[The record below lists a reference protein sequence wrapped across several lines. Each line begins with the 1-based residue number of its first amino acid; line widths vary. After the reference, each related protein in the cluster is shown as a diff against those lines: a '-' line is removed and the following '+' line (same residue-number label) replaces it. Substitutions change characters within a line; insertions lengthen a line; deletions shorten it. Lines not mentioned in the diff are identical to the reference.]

1 MDLRVFWTVAA
12 TWWNQPLFDIPR
24 RQLLN
29 QFAPPGTP
37 AAITTITKA
46 AHGAWWLKGALL
58 PVGAAVRQLAR
69 NLLRDPAA
77 AAHVLASQLP
87 HAAPAAAAHVLVNEL
102 PHAAPVPWRVAWFI
116 ISSVLTL
123 IVPPA
128 VKALR
133 KFHTSRQKPSNI
145 SPQQDAVQ
153 AYWPST
159 MLVFDACLLI
169 LIIGYVIWR
178 ARGWMKASP
187 EAAEKVA
194 FEEEAVVKKAKP
206 TAPKAAAEQ
215 MAAAAVETA
224 TFEKRSAKPTAPK
237 AAAEQTAAAAVETAT
252 FEKRLAKPTAPNAVA
267 ERTAAAAEMA
277 VLHEN
282 IAAEKKA
289 LVEKAAAEN
298 AEAAALRRELDAAA
312 KKAAAEREAADKAAA
327 EAKAAT
333 EKAADEKAAAR
344 KAADEKAAAEKAAA
358 EKAAEATATSERA
371 AAEKADAEK
380 AAAAAAA
387 EAAALRRE
395 LEAAAEKSAADK
407 AAAEKAAAKKAADEM
422 AALEVKAAADKAAR
436 ETNAAAEKA
445 AIEEK
450 AAAEKAAA
458 RKATEEKAAAEKA
471 AAERAASEKSVAD
484 RASAAAA
491 AEAAALR
498 RELDDSAPN
507 PLPKPDGGACLE
519 IKMEIVPGMA
529 IGINLMDRSAGGGVK
544 IADVSPT
551 SPLAPYVS
559 KGDVLV
565 SINGQAC
572 EQGHERASEKLRAS
586 TGIIDLVFRAKTGS
600 ILGASKRS
608 RIATAFRKGSNV
620 MIFIGGDGQRRDELG
635 TPSKAL

>member
-1 MDLRVFWTVAA
+1 MMDLRVFWTVAA

-102 PHAAPVPWRVAWFI
+102 PHAAPMPWRVTWFI
-116 ISSVLTL
+116 ITSVLTL

-133 KFHTSRQKPSNI
+133 KIHTSRQKRQTNAETTWQHGSKVAVRIPSQATPFTPTDI

-153 AYWPST
+153 AYWPSM
-159 MLVFDACLLI
+159 MLVLDACLLI
-169 LIIGYVIWR
+169 LIMAYVIWR

-194 FEEEAVVKKAKP
+194 FEEEAAVKK
-206 TAPKAAAEQ
+206 
-215 MAAAAVETA
+215 
-224 TFEKRSAKPTAPK
+224 AKPTAPK
-237 AAAEQTAAAAVETAT
+237 AAAEQTAAAV
-252 FEKRLAKPTAPNAVA
+252 
-267 ERTAAAAEMA
+267 EMA

-282 IAAEKKA
+282 EAAEKKA

-298 AEAAALRRELDAAA
+298 AEAEALRRELEAVRAAA
-312 KKAAAEREAADKAAA
+312 K
-327 EAKAAT
+327 
-333 EKAADEKAAAR
+333 

-358 EKAAEATATSERA
+358 ERA
-371 AAEKADAEK
+371 AAEKAAAER
-380 AAAAAAA
+380 AAAAEA

-458 RKATEEKAAAEKA
+458 RKAAEEKAAAEKA

-572 EQGHERASEKLRAS
+572 EQGYERASDMLRDS
-586 TGIIDLVFRAKTGS
+586 IGIIDLVFRAKTGS
-600 ILGASKRS
+600 ILGTSKRS

-635 TPSKAL
+635 TPSEAL